1 MTLIQKLEA
10 ISTAIQDILTNRP
23 LVQAELTAL
32 SLFLDTV

>member
-10 ISTAIQDILTNRP
+10 ISTAIQDILTNSP

>member
-10 ISTAIQDILTNRP
+10 ITTALQAILTDSAA
-23 LVQAELTAL
+23 VQVELTAL

>member
-1 MTLIQKLEA
+1 MTLIAKLTL
-10 ISTAIQDILTNRP
+10 ISDAIQSILTNSP

>member
-10 ISTAIQDILTNRP
+10 ITTAIQAILTDSP